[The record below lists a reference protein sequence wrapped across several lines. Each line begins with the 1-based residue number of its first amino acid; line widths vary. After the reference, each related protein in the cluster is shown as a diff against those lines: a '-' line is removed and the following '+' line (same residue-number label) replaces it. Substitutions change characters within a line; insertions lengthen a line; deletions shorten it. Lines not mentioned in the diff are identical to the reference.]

1 MGHSRSASEG
11 ACRRKFQREAHAA
24 INYPQWPSPPSAS
37 ADGPGYFDDTS
48 YIVGMPA
55 LAANS
60 GRVYPF
66 RANSGHLYPLPSN
79 FQRFR
84 VRPCLKNICQAPPLL
99 SASLS
104 SGYIRSIYAP
114 YLLPFI
120 SWLLPTTQPAK
131 YPSYEPSHPRDQQL
145 PTQHPI
151 HSLSSPQAR
160 TSKPQ
165 PRITLS
171 FNNSL
176 DMKLQSLIPLLSVAF
191 LATLVFDVRGGCG
204 CMAPTTS
211 VIKSSQCDQ
220 LLDCGHAC
228 PDKVSY
234 TAQQC
239 DHCDTTSG
247 VPAELDC
254 GDNHG
259 YTCSLCDRNIDDDV
273 DLDGR

>member
-24 INYPQWPSPPSAS
+24 IKYPQWPSPPSAS
-37 ADGPGYFDDTS
+37 ADGPGYCDDTS

-60 GRVYPF
+60 GRVYPS
-66 RANSGHLYPLPSN
+66 RANSGHLYPLPSK

-84 VRPCLKNICQAPPLL
+84 GINTPLDCLISIPQA
-99 SASLS
+99 
-104 SGYIRSIYAP
+104 IYAP

-131 YPSYEPSHPRDQQL
+131 HPSYEPSHPRDQHL
-145 PTQHPI
+145 PIQHPI